1 MQTIKKYVPEN
12 PSAGQEISSRLTY
25 TAEACKI
32 SITQKSISFKKKKK
46 RKKEKSSK
54 LWEFCEM
61 GKTGAL

>member
-46 RKKEKSSK
+46 EK
-54 LWEFCEM
+54 
-61 GKTGAL
+61 GKVF